1 MGHNW
6 IGLGHNWIGP
16 GHSWIGIGHSWI
28 GPGHSWTG
36 LDHNWA
42 DIDRSW
48 PGLGLVISGL
58 GWTIAGVGLAV
69 DGLGWAISWRL
80 YGSVAWLD
88 FDLSDILDIGH
99 EPLVMVRHVGDHLDP
114 PVRQVNLVL
123 ALRYQVNCYK
133 KILSFFCQRMHIA
146 QLRNFISLKFENKLL
161 SHFVKNRE

>member
-1 MGHNW
+1 MA
-6 IGLGHNWIGP
+6 ITGLGLAIAGL
-16 GHSWIGIGHSWI
+16 GLAIAGLGLAIAGLGLTI
-28 GPGHSWTG
+28 TG
-36 LDHNWA
+36 LILTVA
-42 DIDRSW
+42 
-48 PGLGLVISGL
+48 GLGLVISGL

-88 FDLSDILDIGH
+88 FGLSDILDIGH

-161 SHFVKNRE
+161 SHFVKNSE

>member
-1 MGHNW
+1 MA
-6 IGLGHNWIGP
+6 ITGLGLAIAGL
-16 GHSWIGIGHSWI
+16 GLAIAGLGLAIAGLGLTI
-28 GPGHSWTG
+28 TG
-36 LDHNWA
+36 LILTVA
-42 DIDRSW
+42 
-48 PGLGLVISGL
+48 GLGLVISGL

-146 QLRNFISLKFENKLL
+146 QLRNVISLKFENKLL

>member
-1 MGHNW
+1 MA
-6 IGLGHNWIGP
+6 I
-16 GHSWIGIGHSWI
+16 
-28 GPGHSWTG
+28 T
-36 LDHNWA
+36 
-42 DIDRSW
+42 
-48 PGLGLVISGL
+48 GLGLAIAGLGLAIAGLGLAIAGLGLTITGLILTVAGLGLLISGL

-161 SHFVKNRE
+161 SHVVKYRE

>member
-1 MGHNW
+1 MA
-6 IGLGHNWIGP
+6 I
-16 GHSWIGIGHSWI
+16 
-28 GPGHSWTG
+28 T
-36 LDHNWA
+36 
-42 DIDRSW
+42 
-48 PGLGLVISGL
+48 GLGLAIAGLGLAIAGLGLAIAGLGLTITGLILTVAGLGLLISGL

-123 ALRYQVNCYK
+123 ALRYQVNYK